1 MESTVSSYPPCRF
14 SDRRSI
20 GADPGR
26 VGAGAMIAYGQARQ
40 PSAASDP

>member
-1 MESTVSSYPPCRF
+1 VSSYPPAGF

-26 VGAGAMIAYGQARQ
+26 VGARAMIAYG
-40 PSAASDP
+40 